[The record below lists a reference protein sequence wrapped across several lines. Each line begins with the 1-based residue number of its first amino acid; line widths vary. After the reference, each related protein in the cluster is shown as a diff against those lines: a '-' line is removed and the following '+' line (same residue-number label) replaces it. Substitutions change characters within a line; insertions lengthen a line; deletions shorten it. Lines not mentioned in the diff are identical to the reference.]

1 MERLSLRIGDRTEK
15 RMKQM
20 YPAFSAFHYKEGY
33 KFSAIDLGT
42 QGVKIELNQAHDV
55 GAAIILPPEKVHECG
70 RWLLRTIGQN
80 RFGLPNEL
88 TDILARLINH
98 EKAGKILQRGDKK
111 KIKDALK
118 VLRRDRL
125 EAKAEGKALRLISA
139 NAI

>member
-1 MERLSLRIGDRTEK
+1 MYK
-15 RMKQM
+15 RQ
-20 YPAFSAFHYKEGY
+20 GY

-42 QGVKIELNQAHDV
+42 QGVKIELNQDHDV
-55 GAAIILPPEKVHECG
+55 GAAIILPTEKVHECG

-80 RFGLPNEL
+80 SLGLPKEL
-88 TDILARLINH
+88 TDILARLISH

-111 KIKDALK
+111 KIRDALK

-125 EAKAEGKALRLISA
+125 EAKAEGKTLRLISA

>member
-15 RMKQM
+15 RMPQV
-20 YPAFSAFHYKEGY
+20 YHAFSEFHYKEGY